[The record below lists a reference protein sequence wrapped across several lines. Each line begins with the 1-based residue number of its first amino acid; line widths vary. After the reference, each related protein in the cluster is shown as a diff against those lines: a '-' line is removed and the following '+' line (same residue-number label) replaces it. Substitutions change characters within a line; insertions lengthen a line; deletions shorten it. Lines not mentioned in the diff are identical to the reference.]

1 MTFTPRA
8 FQKPAPRIEQ
18 ADVPLATLRERMAA
32 LVERQRQDAAVE
44 RLQLI
49 LAAQPHQHAT
59 AGELAEQR
67 HWLYDADPDSTEPPF
82 PYPNALEA
90 S

>member
-1 MTFTPRA
+1 MTRP
-8 FQKPAPRIEQ
+8 ISDL
-18 ADVPLATLRERMAA
+18 DVPLATVQQ
-32 LVERQRQDAAVE
+32 LVARQRFAARME
-44 RLQLI
+44 P
-49 LAAQPHQHAT
+49 LAAWLAHPEAAPHTPAPD
-59 AGELAEQR
+59 GERFEQR